1 MAPMM
6 IISDGSLAILKS
18 RGEATDLIDGVRKI
32 SNVSYMSRDSV
43 DSQATVEI
51 PDEIDSIK
59 TLEFLELNAETAA
72 VVYDKFLALK
82 A

>member
-1 MAPMM
+1 MAPMT

-72 VVYDKFLALK
+72 V
-82 A
+82 